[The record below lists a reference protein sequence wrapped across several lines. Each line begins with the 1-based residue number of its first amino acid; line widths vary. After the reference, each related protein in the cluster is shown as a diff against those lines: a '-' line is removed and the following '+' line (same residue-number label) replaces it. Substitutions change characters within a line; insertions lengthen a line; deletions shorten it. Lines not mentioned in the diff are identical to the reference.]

1 MSTPIQHGR
10 PHIEEPTKTVL
21 LVEDDRATQSF
32 LNRGLKGLNGF
43 RVLLAGHGQEALDI
57 LTREEVNV
65 LVTDLQM
72 PVLDGYQLIGEVSAR
87 YPHIPIIV
95 VTSTPPE
102 EHGYAPFRLGAMSL
116 FAKPP
121 RLSALMDEIR
131 NAAALPADAAIRG
144 LSLAS
149 LLQLLQWERKSCTL
163 VVRAQQGLG
172 LLYIQ
177 EGALIHGAFRDME
190 GLKAVFEIL
199 GWEDIHVEMVST
211 CRVEATVS
219 DPLEELLM
227 DAAVARDHKKAQ
239 ALAEEGGLP

>member
-1 MSTPIQHGR
+1 MMSAPPPGR
-10 PHIEEPTKTVL
+10 PRLQEPTRTVL

-32 LNRGLKGLNGF
+32 LNRGLRGLNGF
-43 RVLLAGHGQEALDI
+43 RVLLANHGQEALD
-57 LTREEVNV
+57 LLLREAVDV

-102 EHGYAPFRLGAMSL
+102 EHAYRPFRLGAMSL

-131 NAAALPADAAIRG
+131 VAAEKPKDAAIRG

-149 LLQLLQWERKSCTL
+149 LLQLLSWEKKSCTL
-163 VVRAQQGLG
+163 VVRGPAGLG
-172 LLYIQ
+172 LLYVL
-177 EGALIHGAFRDME
+177 EGQLIHGAHRDVE
-190 GLKAVFEIL
+190 GQEAVFEIL
-199 GWEDIHVEMVST
+199 AWDDIHVEMVST
-211 CRVEATVS
+211 CRVEPTLRA
-219 DPLEELLM
+219 PLEEILM
-227 DAAVARDHKKAQ
+227 DAAVAKDHRRAR
-239 ALAEEGGLP
+239 AAE

>member
-1 MSTPIQHGR
+1 MIPTRPQGR
-10 PHIEEPTKTVL
+10 PRIEAPTRTVL
-21 LVEDDRATQSF
+21 VVEDDRATQSF
-32 LNRGLKGLNGF
+32 LNRGLRGLNGF
-43 RVLLAGHGQEALDI
+43 RVLLANHGQEALD
-57 LTREEVNV
+57 LLSREEVDV

-102 EHGYAPFRLGAMSL
+102 EHGYTPISLGAMSL

-131 NAAALPADAAIRG
+131 LAAEKPKDAAIRG

-149 LLQLLQWERKSCTL
+149 LLQLLSWERKSCTL
-163 VVRAQQGLG
+163 VVRAPEGLG
-172 LLYIQ
+172 LLYVQ
-177 EGALIHGAFRDME
+177 EGQLIHGAHRDRE
-190 GLKAVFEIL
+190 GEAAVFEIL

-211 CRVEATVS
+211 CRVEATLEA
-219 DPLEELLM
+219 PLEEILM
-227 DAAVARDHKKAQ
+227 DAAVAKDTRRAQ
-239 ALAEEGGLP
+239 SRSGAEPV